1 MCVRLCEKNVY
12 CCVIMCIGL
21 WKCVLDWENVL
32 SLVLKCIR
40 LWKCGKTSVKM
51 CVILCERMCKTC
63 ENMWDS
69 VKKCKTSVKMCVRLC
84 ENVCKTSL
92 NEQCE
97 KLVKT
102 SVWRFVLFRSN
113 KNNNNNRNNNNNNNF
128 ATYRIAAQACDQK
141 SLFFP

>member
-1 MCVRLCEKNVY
+1 MCKTV
-12 CCVIMCIGL
+12 
-21 WKCVLDWENVL
+21 
-32 SLVLKCIR
+32 
-40 LWKCGKTSVKM
+40 WKCGKTSVKM

-63 ENMWDS
+63 ENVWDS

-84 ENVCKTSL
+84 ENICKTSL

-113 KNNNNNRNNNNNNNF
+113 KNNKNKNNNNNNNF

-141 SLFFP
+141 QYFFFFGLWWLTSLFHLLLSCGLQNTGCLKGSV